1 MDRKTT
7 NAYYTFMCMTD
18 IWLVMPCFNERNR
31 LSRESVDQFLAYA
44 PDGHLCLVD
53 DGSRDG
59 THELLLD
66 LQRRS
71 PDTVTVLRHTSN
83 KGKAEAVRTG
93 ILHGASKSDHAYVGY
108 WDADLAT
115 PFSQLPLF
123 FAEMGKTPCGEIFM
137 GCRHQRLGTAIE
149 RKWTRHY
156 SGRVFATA
164 ASQVLGLPV
173 YDTQCGAKLLL
184 RETAVP
190 LFQEPFL
197 TTWVFDVELLA
208 RFLAA
213 KGRQKALDAIR
224 EIPLERWTD
233 IAGSK
238 VSLKA
243 YFTGA
248 RDLINIAREYGFRPD
263 PRHTH

>member
-1 MDRKTT
+1 MDRKST
-7 NAYYTFMCMTD
+7 NAYYNVMRMTD
-18 IWLVMPCFNERNR
+18 IWLVIPCFNERNR
-31 LSRESVDQFLAYA
+31 LSRDIVEQFLAYA
-44 PDGHLCLVD
+44 PNGHLCLVD
-53 DGSRDG
+53 DGSTDG

-66 LQRRS
+66 MQRHS
-71 PDTVTVLRHTSN
+71 PNTITVLRHTSN

-93 ILHGASKSDHAYVGY
+93 ILHGVNKSDHAHVGY

-123 FAEMGKTPCGEIFM
+123 FSEMEKTPNGEIFM
-137 GCRHQRLGTAIE
+137 GCRHQRLGTDIE

-156 SGRVFATA
+156 AGRVFATA

-173 YDTQCGAKLLL
+173 YDTQCGAKLFL
-184 RETAVP
+184 RETAAA

-197 TTWVFDVELLA
+197 TTWIFDVELLA
-208 RFLAA
+208 RYLAA
-213 KGRQKALDAIR
+213 NGREKALDLIR

-243 YFTGA
+243 FFTGA
-248 RDLINIAREYGFRPD
+248 MDLIKIARQYGFRPA
-263 PRHTH
+263 PHHTH